1 MHIKAFYW
9 EIIYNLPKN
18 GVSYGNNRIFA
29 DQLKHS
35 TMNIEEYI
43 VFRVNALLHAHDAKI
58 VMRLEGGMSN
68 YTYVVECQGKKYT
81 YRVPGKFAERFVD
94 REEEWENIQEVNR
107 LGLNNITEY
116 VEIRSGEKLAE
127 YVEGTIMSTTDVV
140 SYNEMSVKA
149 LKKIHSSDMKFRD
162 YNAFGRLDDDQRYCL
177 ETGYVF
183 PQEYLDLRKKL
194 DAIRATQTNVPK
206 VPCHCDYQPTNLVIS
221 GDKLYVLDWEFAGMN
236 DPFYD
241 IACYGNVGFDKALSL
256 LEAYVGHKPTKE
268 ELQRLYFHRAFQC
281 LQWFNVAIFKDR
293 VGLSKD
299 LNMDFNAVAF
309 MFLGMTKDLLENYEN
324 L

>member
-1 MHIKAFYW
+1 
-9 EIIYNLPKN
+9 
-18 GVSYGNNRIFA
+18 
-29 DQLKHS
+29 
-35 TMNIEEYI
+35 MNIEEYI

-94 REEEWENIQEVNR
+94 RDEEWANIQEVSR

-116 VEIRSGEKLAE
+116 VEVRSGEKLAE

-149 LKKIHSSDMKFRD
+149 LKKIHGSGLKFKD
-162 YNAFGRLDDDQRYCL
+162 YNAFGRLDTYQNYCI
-177 ETGYVF
+177 ETGF
-183 PQEYLDLRKKL
+183 THPQEYLDLRNKL
-194 DAIRATQTNVPK
+194 DELRKQYVSVAM

-241 IACYGNVGFDKALSL
+241 IACYGNAGFDKALAL
-256 LEAYVGHKPTKE
+256 LEAYVGHKPTDE
-268 ELQRLYFHRAFQC
+268 ELKRLYFHRAFQC

-309 MFLGMTKDLLENYEN
+309 MFLGMAKDLLENYDK

>member
-1 MHIKAFYW
+1 M
-9 EIIYNLPKN
+9 
-18 GVSYGNNRIFA
+18 
-29 DQLKHS
+29 
-35 TMNIEEYI
+35 TIEDYI

-94 REEEWENIQEVNR
+94 RDDEWANIQEVDR
-107 LGLNNITEY
+107 LGLNNVTTY

-149 LKKIHSSDMKFRD
+149 LKKIHNSDMKFKD
-162 YNAFGRLDDDQRYCL
+162 YDAFGRLDTYQNYCI
-177 ETGYVF
+177 ETGF
-183 PQEYLDLRKKL
+183 THPQEYLDLRNKL
-194 DAIRATQTNVPK
+194 EVLRKQYVSVTM

-241 IACYGNVGFDKALSL
+241 IACYGNAGFDKALAL
-256 LEAYVGHKPTKE
+256 LEAYVGRKPTEE
-268 ELQRLYFHRAFQC
+268 ELKRLYFHRAFQC
-281 LQWFNVAIFKDR
+281 LQWYNVAIFKDR

-299 LNMDFNAVAF
+299 LNMDFNAVAL
-309 MFLGMTKDLLENYEN
+309 MFLGMAKDLLEK
-324 L
+324 

>member
-1 MHIKAFYW
+1 M
-9 EIIYNLPKN
+9 
-18 GVSYGNNRIFA
+18 
-29 DQLKHS
+29 
-35 TMNIEEYI
+35 TIEDYI

-81 YRVPGKFAERFVD
+81 YRVPGKFAEKFVD
-94 REEEWENIQEVNR
+94 REEEWANIQEVNR

-149 LKKIHSSDMKFRD
+149 LKKIHNSDMKFRD

-194 DAIRATQTNVPK
+194 DAIRATQVNVPK

-221 GDKLYVLDWEFAGMN
+221 GDKLYGLRGSQTHQGRAATPLFPSRLPVPAMVQRGHLQGPCGPQQGPQHGLQRRGVHVPRNGEGFAG
-236 DPFYD
+236 
-241 IACYGNVGFDKALSL
+241 
-256 LEAYVGHKPTKE
+256 
-268 ELQRLYFHRAFQC
+268 ELRQPLIQE
-281 LQWFNVAIFKDR
+281 V
-293 VGLSKD
+293 
-299 LNMDFNAVAF
+299 
-309 MFLGMTKDLLENYEN
+309 
-324 L
+324 

>member
-1 MHIKAFYW
+1 M
-9 EIIYNLPKN
+9 
-18 GVSYGNNRIFA
+18 
-29 DQLKHS
+29 
-35 TMNIEEYI
+35 
-43 VFRVNALLHAHDAKI
+43 
-58 VMRLEGGMSN
+58 
-68 YTYVVECQGKKYT
+68 
-81 YRVPGKFAERFVD
+81 PGKFAEKFVD
-94 REEEWENIQEVNR
+94 REEEWANIQEVNR
-107 LGLNNITEY
+107 LELNNITEY

-127 YVEGTIMSTTDVV
+127 YVDGTIMSTTDVV
-140 SYNEMSVKA
+140 SYNEMSVAA
-149 LKKIHSSDMKFRD
+149 LKKIHNSDMKFRD

-241 IACYGNVGFDKALSL
+241 IACYGNVGFDKALAL

-309 MFLGMTKDLLENYEN
+309 MFLGMAKELLENYDN